1 MTILDLGLGTV
12 GHSLLGSL
20 AGSVVLVNLGHIG
33 SNVLTHGLEGKL
45 IHILRQ

>member
-20 AGSVVLVNLGHIG
+20 AGSIVLVDLGHIG
-33 SNVLTHGLEGKL
+33 GNVLTHSLEREL